1 MLYRGNDLTCATDP
15 NYPKKRERGVRFLLT
30 AQSID
35 IRALISMPKVQVLE
49 SGGGRG
55 YNVHKAKCVGSN
67 PPTLSHTGNKL
78 VSRFI
83 AVKINGFIALPE
95 TVFDI

>member
-1 MLYRGNDLTCATDP
+1 MPLDIYHKSLQLHQRLRVPWMLYRGNDLTCARDP

-55 YNVHKAKCVGSN
+55 YNVS
-67 PPTLSHTGNKL
+67 
-78 VSRFI
+78 
-83 AVKINGFIALPE
+83 
-95 TVFDI
+95 